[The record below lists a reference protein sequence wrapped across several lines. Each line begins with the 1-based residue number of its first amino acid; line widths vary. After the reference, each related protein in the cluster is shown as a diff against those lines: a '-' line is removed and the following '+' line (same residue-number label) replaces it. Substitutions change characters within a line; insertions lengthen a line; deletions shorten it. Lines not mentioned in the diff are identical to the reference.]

1 MEGAEPTAV
10 QVLVVAGAAAVAAK
24 AEAAA
29 VVSIRPPRIP
39 ERRTWRRQRPPP
51 RQHHHPVARLL
62 FGEEVSWASH
72 AVLAGYPYQPRV
84 RSGRGLVPALRAISF
99 GLRKPVYV
107 EVWVRRYHHQAQ
119 GRSGRGPK
127 PAPAPAPPLTSPFK
141 WIRSLLIAHQPAPLL
156 TPPPRPRHPLRH
168 PPRHPPPPPPPPLLR
183 PSP

>member
-1 MEGAEPTAV
+1 MKISFNSFSNRRRRRRASTTIRWRGYSS
-10 QVLVVAGAAAVAAK
+10 AK
-24 AEAAA
+24 
-29 VVSIRPPRIP
+29 R
-39 ERRTWRRQRPPP
+39 
-51 RQHHHPVARLL
+51 
-62 FGEEVSWASH
+62 SWASH
-72 AVLAGYPYQPRV
+72 AVLAGFPYQPRV
-84 RSGRGLVPALRAISF
+84 RYGRGLVPALRAISF

-168 PPRHPPPPPPPPLLR
+168 PPRHPPPPPPPPPLLR